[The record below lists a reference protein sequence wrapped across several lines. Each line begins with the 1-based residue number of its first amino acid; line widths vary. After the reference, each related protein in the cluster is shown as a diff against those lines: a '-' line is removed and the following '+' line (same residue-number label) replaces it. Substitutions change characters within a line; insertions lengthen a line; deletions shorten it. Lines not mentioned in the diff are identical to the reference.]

1 MLSREVKERLREYET
16 PFYLYDMELLRRTVE
31 CALREADRYGYRLH
45 YAMKANNDR
54 RIMEFIA
61 SCGMGADCVSGNEVR
76 RAIETG
82 FAPKDIVYAGVGKK
96 DSEIIYALRQGIF
109 AFNCESKNELVVI
122 DALARELGVVADVAL
137 RINPDIDPHTHSYIT
152 TGLSENKFGISPREI
167 TDVVGMLGDLRNI
180 DIMGLHFHIGSQI
193 LDMGDFVA
201 LCNRVNELQDKL
213 EARHIRIEHVNVG
226 GGLGIDYGHP
236 NRQPIPDFK
245 SYFET
250 YSSHLKLRPH
260 QTLHFELGR
269 AVVGQCGSLI
279 SQVLYVKQGTNKQFA
294 ILDAGMTDLIR
305 PALYQAFHKIEN
317 ITSDAP
323 VQAYD
328 VVGPICESSDVF
340 GKAIDL
346 NGVKRGDLIALRSA
360 GAYGEIM
367 ASGYNCRELP
377 QGYTSDE
384 LV

>member
-1 MLSREVKERLREYET
+1 MRL
-16 PFYLYDMELLRRTVE
+16 PFICTTWSLLRRTVE

-193 LDMGDFVA
+193 TDLGVFAEA
-201 LCNRVNELQDKL
+201 LSE
-213 EARHIRIEHVNVG
+213 
-226 GGLGIDYGHP
+226 
-236 NRQPIPDFK
+236 
-245 SYFET
+245 
-250 YSSHLKLRPH
+250 
-260 QTLHFELGR
+260 
-269 AVVGQCGSLI
+269 GQCFLPVVYRGGVPHHRRECGRRTRCGLRCSR
-279 SQVLYVKQGTNKQFA
+279 
-294 ILDAGMTDLIR
+294 DASRSGFCGLFRRFRAGPR
-305 PALYQAFHKIEN
+305 PARVGRGTLRG
-317 ITSDAP
+317 SDARSWHN
-323 VQAYD
+323 AAN
-328 VVGPICESSDVF
+328 SSP
-340 GKAIDL
+340 
-346 NGVKRGDLIALRSA
+346 RYSLR
-360 GAYGEIM
+360 
-367 ASGYNCRELP
+367 R
-377 QGYTSDE
+377 
-384 LV
+384 

>member
-152 TGLSENKFGISPREI
+152 TGLSSKLLQLQESKTASS
-167 TDVVGMLGDLRNI
+167 RN
-180 DIMGLHFHIGSQI
+180 H
-193 LDMGDFVA
+193 
-201 LCNRVNELQDKL
+201 
-213 EARHIRIEHVNVG
+213 
-226 GGLGIDYGHP
+226 
-236 NRQPIPDFK
+236 
-245 SYFET
+245 
-250 YSSHLKLRPH
+250 
-260 QTLHFELGR
+260 
-269 AVVGQCGSLI
+269 
-279 SQVLYVKQGTNKQFA
+279 
-294 ILDAGMTDLIR
+294 
-305 PALYQAFHKIEN
+305 
-317 ITSDAP
+317 
-323 VQAYD
+323 
-328 VVGPICESSDVF
+328 
-340 GKAIDL
+340 
-346 NGVKRGDLIALRSA
+346 
-360 GAYGEIM
+360 
-367 ASGYNCRELP
+367 
-377 QGYTSDE
+377 
-384 LV
+384 